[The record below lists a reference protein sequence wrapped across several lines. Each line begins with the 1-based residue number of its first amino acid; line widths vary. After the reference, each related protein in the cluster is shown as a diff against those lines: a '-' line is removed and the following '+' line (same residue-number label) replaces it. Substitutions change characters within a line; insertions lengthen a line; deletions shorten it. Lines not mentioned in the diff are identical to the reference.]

1 MKMFLVEK
9 LMFLLLLVML
19 QVSAIVI
26 YSRFSNFVIVL
37 LVFTGPY
44 DCTPIEHNFAPVL
57 TID

>member
-1 MKMFLVEK
+1 
-9 LMFLLLLVML
+9 MFLLLLVML

-44 DCTPIEHNFAPVL
+44 DCTPIEHDFAPVL